1 MPISPET
8 YLCGCNI
15 KAKRGYFHELDDKG
29 RSITSRTDR
38 FGFDICPEHGE
49 RRYGWRAEV
58 TPMRGGAPMS
68 TGELNLPPSTVDDLR
83 PQAPQARLG
92 GRSLAVAAD
101 EYLRN
106 RELEKAI
113 SDI

>member
-15 KAKRGYFHELDDKG
+15 KTKRGYFHELDDKG

-49 RRYGWRAEV
+49 RRYGWRNDV
-58 TPMRGGAPMS
+58 TPMRGGSPLS
-68 TGELNLPPSTVDDLR
+68 TRELNLPPSTVDDLR
-83 PQAPQARLG
+83 PHVPQARLG
-92 GRSLAVAAD
+92 GRSLAVAANQC
-101 EYLRN
+101 LRN
-106 RELEKAI
+106 REFEKG
-113 SDI
+113 DQ